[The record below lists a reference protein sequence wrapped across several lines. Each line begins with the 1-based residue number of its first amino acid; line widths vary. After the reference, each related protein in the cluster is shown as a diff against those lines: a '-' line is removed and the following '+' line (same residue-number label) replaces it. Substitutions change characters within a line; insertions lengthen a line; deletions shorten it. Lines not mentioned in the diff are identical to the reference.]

1 MTVRT
6 IQKTVVFTR
15 PFVLNGIN
23 ETQPAGDY
31 IVETD
36 EELLEGIS
44 FPAYRRVLTLIRLH
58 EKPNRPG
65 VRETLIID
73 PEELDAALKRDLAAA
88 GNMVDGD
95 CDAAKPNEKS
105 E

>member
-6 IQKTVVFTR
+6 SQKTVVFTR
-15 PFVLNGIN
+15 PFILNGIN

-44 FPAYRRVLTLIRLH
+44 FPAYRRVLTLIQLH

-65 VRETLIID
+65 VRETLTID
-73 PEELDAALKRDLAAA
+73 PVELDAALKRDLAAA
-88 GNMVDGD
+88 GNMVDGN
-95 CDAAKPNEKS
+95 CDAATPNEKS

>member
-6 IQKTVVFTR
+6 SQKTVVFTR
-15 PFVLNGIN
+15 PFVLNGII

-44 FPAYRRVLTLIRLH
+44 FPAYRRVLTLIHLH

-65 VRETLIID
+65 VRETLTID
-73 PEELDAALKRDLAAA
+73 PEELEAALKRDLAEAEIMA
-88 GNMVDGD
+88 DGD
-95 CDAAKPNEKS
+95 CGAATTNQKLE
-105 E
+105 